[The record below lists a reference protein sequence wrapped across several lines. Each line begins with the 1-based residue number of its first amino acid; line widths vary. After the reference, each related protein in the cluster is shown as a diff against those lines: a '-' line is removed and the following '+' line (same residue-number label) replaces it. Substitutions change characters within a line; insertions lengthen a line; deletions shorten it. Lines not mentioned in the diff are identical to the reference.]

1 MFVIQLM
8 GGLGNQMFQ
17 YAAGRALSLKRNTPF
32 VVDFDDPYIYAKR
45 SFGLDVFNLE
55 YQNATGSQ
63 LSKSKPKTKV
73 MRRLYKWTGNDPDK
87 YLYREKKDFHY
98 QPELFT
104 CPDESYI
111 SGFWQSEKYFADIA
125 DTIRQDFDFKADP
138 SDANKEWL
146 SKIKRVN
153 AVSIHI
159 RRGDYVSVAHTNQ
172 LHGTCDL
179 DYYQKAIDTIA
190 GKVDNPVFFCFSDDI
205 DWVKE
210 NLKTDHEMHYVDS
223 NISPGSGHEDMRL
236 MSNCKHHI
244 IANSSFS
251 WWGAWLNPNKD
262 KVVIAPK
269 KWLNSSEIIVKD
281 LIPDSWIK
289 L

>member
-125 DTIRQDFDFKADP
+125 DTIRQDFGFKTEP
-138 SDANKEWL
+138 SEANKIWL
-146 SKIKRVN
+146 SKIKPVN

-179 DYYQKAIDTIA
+179 DYYQKAISTIA

>member
-1 MFVIQLM
+1 MQLM

-17 YAAGRALSLKRNTPF
+17 YAAAKALSLKRNIPF
-32 VVDFDDPYIYAKR
+32 ATDFDDPYIYAKR

-55 YQNATGSQ
+55 YQTATTKQ

-73 MRRLYKWTGNDPDK
+73 MRRLYKWTGNNPDK

-98 QPELFT
+98 QPEFFD
-104 CPDESYI
+104 CNDGSYI
-111 SGFWQSEKYFADIA
+111 SGFWQSEKYFLDIA
-125 DTIRQDFDFKADP
+125 DTIRRDFSFKNRP
-138 SDANKEWL
+138 SAANSAWL
-146 SKIKRVN
+146 EKIKACN

-172 LHGTCDL
+172 LHGTCNL
-179 DYYQKAIDTIA
+179 DYYQQAINAIS
-190 GKVDNPVFFCFSDDI
+190 GKVENPVFFCFSDDI
-205 DWVKE
+205 EWTKA
-210 NLKTDHEMHYVDS
+210 NLKTGAETHYVDC
-223 NISPGSGHEDMRL
+223 NTTPDSGYQDMRL

-251 WWGAWLNPNKD
+251 WWGAWLNPDAD

-269 KWLNSSEIIVKD
+269 KWLNSSDIIVKD
-281 LIPDSWIK
+281 LIPDTWLK